1 MRVGQ
6 AEVLDGTVLDEE
18 GLVVQAG
25 ALEEEVVVVAVEG
38 ADQTVGRVVK
48 EGMRRAEQVMK
59 VDHEIPASLEE
70 SVAVGD

>member
-6 AEVLDGTVLDEE
+6 AEALDGTELDEE

-25 ALEEEVVVVAVEG
+25 ALEVAVVVEG
-38 ADQTVGRVVK
+38 ADQTVGRVGE
-48 EGMRRAEQVMK
+48 EGMRRAEQVMG
-59 VDHEIPASLEE
+59 VDHEIPASLKE

>member
-6 AEVLDGTVLDEE
+6 AEVLDGTVLDEK
-18 GLVVQAG
+18 GLVVQPG
-25 ALEEEVVVVAVEG
+25 ALEVVVLVAVEG
-38 ADQTVGRVVK
+38 ADQIVGRVVE
-48 EGMRRAEQVMK
+48 EGMRRAEQVMG

>member
-6 AEVLDGTVLDEE
+6 AEVLDGTVSDEE

-25 ALEEEVVVVAVEG
+25 ALEEEVVVVVEG
-38 ADQTVGRVVK
+38 ADQTVGCVVE
-48 EGMRRAEQVMK
+48 EGMRRAEQVMG

>member
-1 MRVGQ
+1 M
-6 AEVLDGTVLDEE
+6 LDGVVLDEE

-25 ALEEEVVVVAVEG
+25 ALEVAVVVVAAVEG
-38 ADQTVGRVVK
+38 TDQTVGRVGE
-48 EGMRRAEQVMK
+48 EGMRRAEQVMG

>member
-1 MRVGQ
+1 M
-6 AEVLDGTVLDEE
+6 LDEE

-25 ALEEEVVVVAVEG
+25 ALEVVVLVAVEG
-38 ADQTVGRVVK
+38 ADQTVGRVV
-48 EGMRRAEQVMK
+48 EVGMRRAEQVMW